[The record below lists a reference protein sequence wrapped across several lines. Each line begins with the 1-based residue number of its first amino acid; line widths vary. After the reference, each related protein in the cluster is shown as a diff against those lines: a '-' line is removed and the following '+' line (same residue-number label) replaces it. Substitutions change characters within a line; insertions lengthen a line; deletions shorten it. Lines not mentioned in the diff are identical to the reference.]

1 MKFDNNLITY
11 LYVMKANARPTR
23 LTELPRTTP
32 NAINPPCEPHV
43 VDVVVVLNDMLFT
56 GGKP

>member
-1 MKFDNNLITY
+1 
-11 LYVMKANARPTR
+11 MKANARPTR